1 VLRTENVDLIAN
13 LFTLVQCHLPYAIG
27 GTSIDELLKCAR
39 ERLHNDMGYEFN
51 HYSIHEC
58 ARGAFRRC
66 IQNSTDVCREPLAHA
81 GTMSFCSALKHLPT
95 VDWSDL
101 ERIKAITILRN
112 PIERVWSMYRFETRM
127 CYNCKNLTEIYEKID
142 SGNTFGMDS
151 LCLAQL
157 QNHETAN
164 LLSSEW
170 PEGASDD
177 EIVAQA
183 IENLKSFFTVIGLT
197 EELTLSAQILGTV
210 FPWINKTIE
219 GSKVRCSLP
228 HANGSPE
235 NNHCLLVPRAD
246 GGKGFLSYHW
256 DLPSHPDET
265 TRAAIEAHNQL
276 DIKLY
281 EAAVQ
286 YFELQK
292 RVYEE
297 NESTSRREKQ

>member
-1 VLRTENVDLIAN
+1 
-13 LFTLVQCHLPYAIG
+13 
-27 GTSIDELLKCAR
+27 
-39 ERLHNDMGYEFN
+39 
-51 HYSIHEC
+51 
-58 ARGAFRRC
+58 
-66 IQNSTDVCREPLAHA
+66 
-81 GTMSFCSALKHLPT
+81 
-95 VDWSDL
+95 
-101 ERIKAITILRN
+101 
-112 PIERVWSMYRFETRM
+112 
-127 CYNCKNLTEIYEKID
+127 
-142 SGNTFGMDS
+142 MDS

-197 EELTLSAQILGTV
+197 EELTLSVQILGTV

-228 HANGSPE
+228 HANSSPD
-235 NNHCLLVPRAD
+235 NNHCVQVPRTD
-246 GGKGFLSYHW
+246 GGKGYLTYHW

-297 NESTSRREKQ
+297 NESTSR